1 MVKHIIWATDGSP
14 TTKREY
20 PVVEDLARSSGGKVI
35 VAHAGEMVSPE
46 EAGIFVDST
55 EVLQATLERTVE
67 DLKDAGLDAELALV
81 KASPRNA
88 AESIAEFAE
97 STGADVVVAGN
108 RGYGAVAALFLGSF
122 TFRLLQVAPCPVLV
136 VPTGGPQRT
145 A

>member
-1 MVKHIIWATDGSP
+1 
-14 TTKREY
+14 
-20 PVVEDLARSSGGKVI
+20 
-35 VAHAGEMVSPE
+35 MVSPE

-81 KASPRNA
+81 KASPGNA
-88 AESIAEFAE
+88 AESIAELAE
-97 STGADVVVAGN
+97 SIGADVVVAGN

-122 TFRLLQVAPCPVLV
+122 TFRLLQIAPCPVLV